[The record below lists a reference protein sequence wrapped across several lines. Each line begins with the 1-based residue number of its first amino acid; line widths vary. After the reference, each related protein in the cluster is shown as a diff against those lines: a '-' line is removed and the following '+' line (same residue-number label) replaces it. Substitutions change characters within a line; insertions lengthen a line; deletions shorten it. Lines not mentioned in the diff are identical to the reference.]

1 MEMMMM
7 LVSDVL
13 EKAAELIEPE
23 GAWIQGRS
31 ARSTIGTDV
40 PPTHYAA
47 CSWCASGAM
56 SKAIGS
62 EVAADDARN
71 FMNKFLRRKVWT
83 WNDSNGRQQSE
94 VVAKLRSAA
103 RLAREQGK

>member
-1 MEMMMM
+1 M
-7 LVSDVL
+7 LVSEVL
-13 EKAAELIEPE
+13 EKAAALIEPE

-31 ARSTIGTDV
+31 ARNTVGNDV
-40 PPTHYAA
+40 PPIHPAA

-83 WNDSNGRQQSE
+83 WNDLSGRRQTE
-94 VVAKLRSAA
+94 VVTKLREAA